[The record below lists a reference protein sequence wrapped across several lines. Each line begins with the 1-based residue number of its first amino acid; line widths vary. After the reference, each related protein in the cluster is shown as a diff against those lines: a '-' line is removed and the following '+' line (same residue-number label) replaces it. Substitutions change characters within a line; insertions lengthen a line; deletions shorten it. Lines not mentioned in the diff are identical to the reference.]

1 MASHWFKN
9 SVIYCVD
16 VDTFK
21 DGNGDG
27 IGDFVGL
34 RQGLSYLAGLGVTCI
49 WLLPFYPSPDR
60 DNGYDI
66 TDYLG
71 VHPALGDL
79 GDFAAFMD
87 EANDRGI
94 RVIIDLVVNHTSN
107 EHPWFQAAKKR
118 DPHYYNYYVWRTE
131 KPPDTID
138 QVAFPGKQ
146 RGVWQYSPAAKAYY
160 FHRFYDYQ
168 PDLNTANPTV
178 RDEIKKILGFWLA
191 LGVSGFRVDAAP
203 FVIAHK
209 GPEIEKQ
216 PHESFEFIDEFR
228 EYLSWKRG
236 DAVFLAEANVA
247 PDQLG
252 NFFGE
257 RGNRMNMVLN
267 FFVNPHL
274 FLAFAS
280 DSPEPLLR
288 SLLQVPAIPENCQWG
303 YFLRNHDELDL
314 SRLPELEQARCLK
327 VFAPDE
333 NTRLYGRGIRRRLAP
348 MLNGNVQRQM
358 LAFSLIFSLP
368 GTPIIW
374 YGDEIGMGDD
384 LRQPERNSVRTPMQW
399 SAQPNAGFSTAP
411 AKRLRRPV
419 IDFGKYDYRHINV
432 QAERRNPAS
441 LLNRIERMIRTRK
454 EFPEFACGKYRLL
467 ESDRPE
473 AIFAHAC
480 EDDEGNAVVAVHNLS
495 RKAITAK
502 VRVWTDRLDS
512 AVFLFGEND
521 DATVVDK
528 DLPIELEGYGYN
540 WARLKPTNCAKQG
553 NSGARTSGRHN
564 PSTGSASA
572 VRSR

>member
-9 SVIYCVD
+9 AVIYCID
-16 VDTFK
+16 IDTFK

-27 IGDFVGL
+27 VGDFVGL
-34 RQGLSYLAGLGVTCI
+34 QQGLSYLAGLGVTCI

-118 DPHYYNYYVWRTE
+118 DPRYYNYYVWRTE
-131 KPPDTID
+131 KPPDTKD

-168 PDLNTANPTV
+168 PDLNTANPAV
-178 RDEIKKILGFWLA
+178 RAEIKKILGFWLA

-247 PDQLG
+247 PNQLG

-274 FLAFAS
+274 FLAFANE
-280 DSPEPLLR
+280 SPEPLLR

-314 SRLPELEQARCLK
+314 SRLTELEQARCLK

-333 NTRLYGRGIRRRLAP
+333 NMRLYGRGIRRRLAP
-348 MLNGNVQRQM
+348 MFNGNVQRQM
-358 LAFSLIFSLP
+358 LAFSLIFSIP

-384 LRQPERNSVRTPMQW
+384 LHQPERDSVRTPMQW
-399 SAQPNAGFSTAP
+399 SAQANAGFSTAP
-411 AKRLRRPV
+411 AKKLRRPV
-419 IDFGKYDYRHINV
+419 IDSGKFEYCLVNV

-441 LLNRIERMIRTRK
+441 LLNRMERMIRTRK

-480 EDDEGNAVVAVHNLS
+480 EDDEGNAVVAIHNLS

-502 VRVWTDRLDS
+502 VRLWTDRFDN

-521 DATVVDK
+521 DAVVVNK
-528 DLPIELEGYGYN
+528 DLPIALDGYGYN
-540 WARLKPTNCAKQG
+540 WARLKSTAAAKHG
-553 NSGARTSGRHN
+553 K
-564 PSTGSASA
+564 
-572 VRSR
+572 

>member
-1 MASHWFKN
+1 MANHWFKN
-9 SVIYCVD
+9 AVVYCID
-16 VDTFK
+16 IDTFK

-34 RQGLSYLAGLGVTCI
+34 RQSLSYLAGLGVTCI
-49 WLLPFYPSPDR
+49 WLLPFYPSPGR

-66 TDYLG
+66 KDYLG

-79 GDFAAFMD
+79 GDFATFMD

-94 RVIIDLVVNHTSN
+94 RVIIDLVVNHTSD
-107 EHPWFQAAKKR
+107 EHPWFLAAKHH
-118 DPHYYNYYVWRTE
+118 DPHYYDYYVWRTE
-131 KPPDTID
+131 KPPDTKD

-146 RGVWQYSPAAKAYY
+146 SGVWQYSRTAKAYY

-168 PDLNTANPTV
+168 PDLNTANPAV
-178 RDEIKKILGFWLA
+178 RAEIKKIIDFWLA

-216 PHESFEFIDEFR
+216 PHESFEFINEFR

-247 PDQLG
+247 PNQLA

-257 RGNRMNMVLN
+257 RGDRMNMVLN

-274 FLAFAS
+274 FLALANE
-280 DSPEPLLR
+280 SPEPLIR

-314 SRLPELEQARCLK
+314 SRLAELEQARCLE
-327 VFAPDE
+327 VFGPGE
-333 NTRLYGRGIRRRLAP
+333 NMRLYGRGIRRRLAP
-348 MLNGNVQRQM
+348 MFERNEQRLM
-358 LAFSLIFSLP
+358 LAFSLIFSIP

-384 LRQPERNSVRTPMQW
+384 LSQPERNSVRTPMQW
-399 SAQPNAGFSTAP
+399 SAEANAGFSTAP
-411 AKRLRRPV
+411 TKKLRRPV
-419 IDFGKYDYRHINV
+419 IDSGQFDYRLVNM

-473 AIFAHAC
+473 AIFVHAC
-480 EDDEGNAVVAVHNLS
+480 EDAEGNAVLAIHNLS
-495 RKAITAK
+495 RSAVTAK
-502 VRVWTDRLDS
+502 VRLWTDRFAH

-521 DATVVDK
+521 GAAIENK
-528 DLPIELEGYGYN
+528 DLPIALDGYGYN
-540 WARLKPTNCAKQG
+540 WLRLKPA
-553 NSGARTSGRHN
+553 A
-564 PSTGSASA
+564 AS
-572 VRSR
+572 

>member
-1 MASHWFKN
+1 MANHWFKN
-9 SVIYCVD
+9 AVIYCID

-27 IGDFVGL
+27 VGDFIGL

-49 WLLPFYPSPDR
+49 WLLPFYPSPGR
-60 DNGYDI
+60 DNGYDVK
-66 TDYLG
+66 DYLQ
-71 VHPALGDL
+71 VDPELGDL

-94 RVIIDLVVNHTSN
+94 RVIIDLVINHTSDQ
-107 EHPWFQAAKKR
+107 HPWFLAAKER

-131 KPPDTID
+131 KPPDTRD

-146 RGVWQYSPAAKAYY
+146 TSVWQYSRTAKAYY

-168 PDLNTANPTV
+168 PDLNTGNPAV
-178 RDEIKKILGFWLA
+178 QAEIKKIIGFWLA

-203 FVIAHK
+203 FVISHK

-216 PHESFEFIDEFR
+216 PHESFEYINEFR

-236 DAVFLAEANVA
+236 DALFMAEANVA
-247 PDQLG
+247 PSELKH
-252 NFFGE
+252 FYGE
-257 RGNRMNMVLN
+257 RGDRMNMVLN

-274 FLAFAS
+274 FLALANE
-280 DSPEPLLR
+280 SPEPLIR
-288 SLLQVPAIPENCQWG
+288 SLLQVPSLPENCQWG

-314 SRLPELEQARCLK
+314 SRLSELEEARCLD

-333 NTRLYGRGIRRRLAP
+333 NMRLYGRGIRRRLAP
-348 MLNGNVQRQM
+348 MLGGDVQRQM
-358 LAFSLIFSLP
+358 LAFSLIFSIP

-384 LRQPERNSVRTPMQW
+384 LSQVERNSVRTPMQW
-399 SAQPNAGFSTAP
+399 AAEANAGFSMVP
-411 AKRLRRPV
+411 AKKLRRPV
-419 IDFGKYDYRHINV
+419 IDSGQFDYRYVNV

-441 LLNRIERMIRTRK
+441 LLNRVERIIRTRK
-454 EFPEFACGKYRLL
+454 EFPEFAQGKYRLL
-467 ESDRPE
+467 ESDRPD

-480 EDDEGNAVVAVHNLS
+480 EDREGNAVVAVHNLS
-495 RKAITAK
+495 RSSVTAN
-502 VRVWTDRLDS
+502 VRLWTDQLAR

-521 DATVVDK
+521 ETTLENK
-528 DLPIELEGYGYN
+528 DLPITLEGYGYD
-540 WARLKPTNCAKQG
+540 WIRLKPKM
-553 NSGARTSGRHN
+553 S
-564 PSTGSASA
+564 
-572 VRSR
+572 

>member
-1 MASHWFKN
+1 LHGGWPDHS
-9 SVIYCVD
+9 
-16 VDTFK
+16 T
-21 DGNGDG
+21 
-27 IGDFVGL
+27 L
-34 RQGLSYLAGLGVTCI
+34 R
-49 WLLPFYPSPDR
+49 
-60 DNGYDI
+60 
-66 TDYLG
+66 
-71 VHPALGDL
+71 
-79 GDFAAFMD
+79 
-87 EANDRGI
+87 
-94 RVIIDLVVNHTSN
+94 
-107 EHPWFQAAKKR
+107 
-118 DPHYYNYYVWRTE
+118 
-131 KPPDTID
+131 
-138 QVAFPGKQ
+138 VACSRSSQPI
-146 RGVWQYSPAAKAYY
+146 
-160 FHRFYDYQ
+160 HRFYDYQ
-168 PDLNTANPTV
+168 PDLNTANPAV
-178 RDEIKKILGFWLA
+178 RAEIKKILGFWLA

-247 PDQLG
+247 PNQLG

-274 FLAFAS
+274 FLAFANE
-280 DSPEPLLR
+280 SPEPLLR

-314 SRLPELEQARCLK
+314 SRLTELEQARCLK

-333 NTRLYGRGIRRRLAP
+333 NMRLYGRGIRRRLAP
-348 MLNGNVQRQM
+348 MFNGNVQRQM
-358 LAFSLIFSLP
+358 LAFSLIFSIP

-384 LRQPERNSVRTPMQW
+384 LHQPERDSVRTPMQW
-399 SAQPNAGFSTAP
+399 SAQANAGFSTAP
-411 AKRLRRPV
+411 AKKSRRPV
-419 IDFGKYDYRHINV
+419 IDSGKFDYRLVNV
-432 QAERRNPAS
+432 QAERRNPSS

-473 AIFAHAC
+473 AIFAYAC

-502 VRVWTDRLDS
+502 VRLWTDRLDN

-521 DATVVDK
+521 DAAVVDK
-528 DLPIELEGYGYN
+528 DLPVALDGYGYN
-540 WARLKPTNCAKQG
+540 WARLK
-553 NSGARTSGRHN
+553 
-564 PSTGSASA
+564 SATP
-572 VRSR
+572 VKNGK

>member
-9 SVIYCVD
+9 AVIYCID
-16 VDTFK
+16 IDTFK

-27 IGDFVGL
+27 VGDFVGL
-34 RQGLSYLAGLGVTCI
+34 QQGLSYLAGLGVTCI

-118 DPHYYNYYVWRTE
+118 DPRYYNYYVWRTE
-131 KPPDTID
+131 KPPDTKD

-168 PDLNTANPTV
+168 PDLNTANPAV
-178 RDEIKKILGFWLA
+178 RAEIKKILGFWLA

-247 PDQLG
+247 PNQLG

-274 FLAFAS
+274 FLAFANE
-280 DSPEPLLR
+280 SPEPLLR

-314 SRLPELEQARCLK
+314 SRLTELEQARCLK

-333 NTRLYGRGIRRRLAP
+333 NMRLYGRGIRRRLAP
-348 MLNGNVQRQM
+348 MFNGNVQRQM
-358 LAFSLIFSLP
+358 LAFSLIFSIP

-384 LRQPERNSVRTPMQW
+384 LHQPERDSVRTPMQW
-399 SAQPNAGFSTAP
+399 SAQANAGFSTAP
-411 AKRLRRPV
+411 AKKLRRPV
-419 IDFGKYDYRHINV
+419 IDSGKFEYRLLNV

-441 LLNRIERMIRTRK
+441 LLNRMERMIRTRK

-480 EDDEGNAVVAVHNLS
+480 EDDEGNAVVAIHNLS

-502 VRVWTDRLDS
+502 VRLWTDRFDN

-521 DATVVDK
+521 DAVVVNK
-528 DLPIELEGYGYN
+528 DLPIALDGYGYN
-540 WARLKPTNCAKQG
+540 WARLKSTAAAKHG
-553 NSGARTSGRHN
+553 K
-564 PSTGSASA
+564 
-572 VRSR
+572 

>member
-9 SVIYCVD
+9 AVIYCID
-16 VDTFK
+16 IDTFK

-27 IGDFVGL
+27 VGDFVGL
-34 RQGLSYLAGLGVTCI
+34 QQGLSYLAGLGVTCI

-131 KPPDTID
+131 KPPDTKD

-146 RGVWQYSPAAKAYY
+146 RGVWRYSSAAKAYY

-168 PDLNTANPTV
+168 PDLNTANPAV
-178 RDEIKKILGFWLA
+178 RAEIKKILGFWLA

-247 PDQLG
+247 PNQLG

-274 FLAFAS
+274 FLAFANE
-280 DSPEPLLR
+280 SPEPLLR

-314 SRLPELEQARCLK
+314 SRLTELEQARCLK

-333 NTRLYGRGIRRRLAP
+333 NMRLYGRGIRRRLAP
-348 MLNGNVQRQM
+348 MFKGNVQRQM
-358 LAFSLIFSLP
+358 LAFSLIFSTP

-384 LRQPERNSVRTPMQW
+384 LHQPERDSVRTPMQW
-399 SAQPNAGFSTAP
+399 SAQANAGF
-411 AKRLRRPV
+411 
-419 IDFGKYDYRHINV
+419 
-432 QAERRNPAS
+432 
-441 LLNRIERMIRTRK
+441 
-454 EFPEFACGKYRLL
+454 
-467 ESDRPE
+467 
-473 AIFAHAC
+473 
-480 EDDEGNAVVAVHNLS
+480 
-495 RKAITAK
+495 
-502 VRVWTDRLDS
+502 
-512 AVFLFGEND
+512 
-521 DATVVDK
+521 
-528 DLPIELEGYGYN
+528 
-540 WARLKPTNCAKQG
+540 
-553 NSGARTSGRHN
+553 
-564 PSTGSASA
+564 
-572 VRSR
+572 

>member
-9 SVIYCVD
+9 AVIYCID
-16 VDTFK
+16 IDTFK

-27 IGDFVGL
+27 VGDFVGL
-34 RQGLSYLAGLGVTCI
+34 RQSLSYLAGLGVTCI

-94 RVIIDLVVNHTSN
+94 RVIIDLVVNHTSD

-131 KPPDTID
+131 KPPDTKD

-168 PDLNTANPTV
+168 PDLNTANPAV
-178 RDEIKKILGFWLA
+178 RAEIKKILGFWLA

-216 PHESFEFIDEFR
+216 HHESFEFIDEFR

-247 PDQLG
+247 PNQLG

-274 FLAFAS
+274 FLAFANE
-280 DSPEPLLR
+280 SPEPLLR

-314 SRLPELEQARCLK
+314 SRLAELEQARCLE
-327 VFAPDE
+327 VFGPDE
-333 NTRLYGRGIRRRLAP
+333 NMRLYGRGIRRRLAP
-348 MLNGNVQRQM
+348 MLDGNLQRQM
-358 LAFSLIFSLP
+358 LAFSLIFSIP

-384 LRQPERNSVRTPMQW
+384 LHQPERNSVRTPMQW
-399 SAQPNAGFSTAP
+399 SAQANAGFSTAP
-411 AKRLRRPV
+411 AKRVRRPV
-419 IDFGKYDYRHINV
+419 IDFGKFDYRLVNV

-495 RKAITAK
+495 HKAIKAK
-502 VRVWTDRLDS
+502 VRLWTDRLDS

-521 DATVVDK
+521 DAAVVDK
-528 DLPIELEGYGYN
+528 DLPIALDGYGYN
-540 WARLKPTNCAKQG
+540 WARLK
-553 NSGARTSGRHN
+553 
-564 PSTGSASA
+564 SATPLKNGK
-572 VRSR
+572 